1 MRALIAKYKSEAQK
15 ILHEYDSPAPF
26 TLVKWDFDAKQ
37 LIGRNSITGRKFFVL
52 RNTEDGIQVTRL
64 RHYSDRIYL
73 KHLSDEDEQVVG
85 LKKFLEDF
93 LFILE
98 PRLMGLSVRFSLD
111 SRALRR
117 ITGQFIAD
125 TVFMNHLPSGR
136 VRVSSLGAVK
146 GTKFEF
152 CRSKYRLLNAKD
164 APFEQECANMPSN
177 EVDYDVAK
185 VLASNPELGDS
196 DFLQQLF
203 DEKIK

>member
-1 MRALIAKYKSEAQK
+1 
-15 ILHEYDSPAPF
+15 
-26 TLVKWDFDAKQ
+26 
-37 LIGRNSITGRKFFVL
+37 
-52 RNTEDGIQVTRL
+52 
-64 RHYSDRIYL
+64 
-73 KHLSDEDEQVVG
+73 
-85 LKKFLEDF
+85 
-93 LFILE
+93 
-98 PRLMGLSVRFSLD
+98 VRFNSD
-111 SRALRR
+111 IRALRR

-136 VRVSSLGAVK
+136 VRVSFLGAVK

-152 CRSKYRLLNAKD
+152 CCNKYRLLNAKD
-164 APFEQECANMPSN
+164 ALFECANMPSN